1 MRAQSALEYLMTYG
15 WAILIVIIVG
25 AALYALGVFNPG
37 TFTGQKSTGFS
48 AVQMD
53 DFRFDTISNLTLR
66 VGNRKGRTIY
76 ITAIQAIYGTG
87 TGNKMNAT
95 GNCGPT
101 GGCNCGTSCAT
112 LRCMNRNL
120 GPNEV
125 CQEILG
131 VWSAQAQGSSYTI
144 DIRVNYTDIK
154 TGVNHTDYGTVSGSV
169 ETV

>member
-1 MRAQSALEYLMTYG
+1 MTYG

-53 DFRFDTISNLTLR
+53 DFKFDTISNLTLKI
-66 VGNRKGRTIY
+66 GNRKGRTIN
-76 ITAIQAIYGTG
+76 ITAIEAIYGTG
-87 TGNKMNAT
+87 AGSNLTAT
-95 GNCGPT
+95 GNCGT
-101 GGCNCGTSCAT
+101 CIALAC
-112 LRCMNRNL
+112 LNRNL

-125 CQEILG
+125 CQEELG
-131 VWSAQAQGSSYTI
+131 TWSAQAQGSAYTI

-154 TGVNHTDYGTVSGSV
+154 TGVPHTDYGTISGSV
-169 ETV
+169 EAV